1 MQLAKRKKIALTY
14 YYSENWVAG
23 SYYVQ
28 NIIKAF
34 KSLPDTDRPQ
44 LVILFE
50 KEQGLEEVKAIG
62 YPHIDYINTSP
73 GGKDLLYRLFRKL
86 SLKLFR
92 RDLLLQRRLSGT
104 GFLFEGSG
112 HFPFIPNHY
121 YWVHDFQQC
130 RLPEFFSAGE
140 ADARSALPRM
150 VAEREDATLILSS
163 FDALN
168 DFNSFFPGYK
178 CRVKVLRFASSLPD
192 ISDVD
197 YSARKR
203 EFDIGERYFLC
214 SNQFWQH
221 KNHRLVLEA
230 VRLLTTK
237 DLDFQV
243 IFTGK
248 TYDYRTPEYFPRL
261 EAFVKEHQLECR
273 VKFLGFIDRKVQ
285 LSLAQHSL
293 SYIQPSLFE
302 GWSTTVEDAKY
313 LNKHVLLSDIP
324 VHREQMKQNVTFFN
338 PADASDLAAKMEA
351 LLKEPPVIVCNDYK
365 KNIETFG
372 RDLNEAFS
380 IS

>member
-1 MQLAKRKKIALTY
+1 LATRKKIALTY

-28 NIIKAF
+28 NVIRAF
-34 KSLPDTDRPQ
+34 KSLPDAERPR
-44 LVILFE
+44 LAILYE
-50 KEQGLEEVKAIG
+50 KEQGLGEVKAIG
-62 YPHIDYINTSP
+62 YPYIDYVNTSS
-73 GGKDLLYRLFRKL
+73 GNKGLLYRLFRRL
-86 SLKLFR
+86 SIGLFKK
-92 RDLLLQRRLSGT
+92 DLLLERRLSGT
-104 GFLFEGSG
+104 EYIFEGNE

-130 RLPEFFSAGE
+130 RLPGFFSEEE
-140 ADARSALPRM
+140 AAARSALPRK
-150 VAEREDATLILSS
+150 VARMEDATLILSS
-163 FDALN
+163 YDALN
-168 DFNSFFPGYK
+168 DFNTFFPGYK

-197 YSARKR
+197 YTASKSG
-203 EFDIGERYFLC
+203 FDIREPFFLC

-230 VRLLTTK
+230 VRLLKAK
-237 DLDFQV
+237 DLAFQV

-261 EAFVKEHQLECR
+261 EAFVKEHQLECL

-285 LSLAQHSL
+285 LSLAQHAV

-324 VHREQMKQNVTFFN
+324 VHREQMKENVSFFD
-338 PADASDLAAKMEA
+338 PADPSDLAAKMERVLA
-351 LLKEPPVIVCNDYK
+351 VPPVIVRNDYK